1 MKKLLIKL
9 SLCCLVG
16 LTAKTQNLQLHYDL
30 RHTVAPGTN
39 PENFPTLYFEY
50 WKMRDSGQHQ
60 SRRRRLRPAGQTLT
74 VCPDSL
80 ISLQRNPGI
89 LIKPGDFL
97 LKTEADLLGS
107 GNNIG
112 KFFVQVSQSF
122 RAWPPKIFLQLQY
135 SGGAGITEPK
145 QYSYYITN
153 TYQAGAEIPWHWK
166 NAWLTTVLD
175 YKYVSYTKPTSD
187 PIFTQY
193 WYRGFFH
200 YKLEFAGDFSIWTE
214 NRNHGD
220 EATAG
225 LNGKQFFFF
234 AEPQLWVNLTHILA
248 LGSKLN
254 CYYHVNIPANVFQ
267 AYPTLAV
274 KVKL

>member
-1 MKKLLIKL
+1 MKKLLFIC
-9 SLCCLVG
+9 SLIS
-16 LTAKTQNLQLHYDL
+16 LTGVATTAQSQDLQLHYDL
-30 RHTVAPGTN
+30 RHSVSPGTN

-50 WKMRDSGQHQ
+50 WKKQDSGRH
-60 SRRRRLRPAGQTLT
+60 
-74 VCPDSL
+74 
-80 ISLQRNPGI
+80 

-97 LKTEADLLGS
+97 LKTEADLLGA

-112 KFFVQVSQSF
+112 KFYFQASQSF
-122 RAWPPKIFLQLQY
+122 RAWNPKVFLQLQY
-135 SGGAGITEPK
+135 SGGGGITEPK

-153 TYQAGAEIPWHWK
+153 TYQAGLEFPWRWK
-166 NAWLTTVLD
+166 NAWLTTILD
-175 YKYVSYTKPTSD
+175 YKYVSYSKPTND

-193 WYRGFFH
+193 WYIGLLN

-214 NRNHGD
+214 NKDQGIETTPR
-220 EATAG
+220 AK
-225 LNGKQFFFF
+225 GKRAFFF
-234 AEPQLWVNLTHILA
+234 AEPQLWYNLTHNLA

-254 CYYHVNIPANVFQ
+254 CYYHVNTATDVFQ

>member
-1 MKKLLIKL
+1 MSVSKKLLIKI
-9 SLCCLVG
+9 SLCCLTG
-16 LTAKTQNLQLHYDL
+16 LTAKAQNLQLHYDL

-50 WKMRDSGQHQ
+50 WKMRDSGQH
-60 SRRRRLRPAGQTLT
+60 
-74 VCPDSL
+74 
-80 ISLQRNPGI
+80 

-112 KFFVQVSQSF
+112 KFYVQVSQSF
-122 RAWPPKIFLQLQY
+122 RAWTPKIFLQLQY

-225 LNGKQFFFF
+225 LKGKQFFFF
-234 AEPQLWVNLTHILA
+234 AEPQLWVNLTHIFA